1 MKEENRKVK
10 IVMDFDG
17 TLSYGRRS
25 DGKKNSSIASLRDG
39 GYLDEDYD
47 RQAHALHDKYYPIEK
62 DNTLSHLEKLAAMHE
77 WWNVHS
83 QLMVDK
89 VLTKEIMERAGRSHY
104 VQLRAGIKEFFSF
117 LKEKDIDAYIFTA
130 GRRDLIYYT
139 LLEEGI
145 DISEDHIIGNYFIY
159 NNIGQAIDYNR
170 PQITSMDK
178 DESAILDESN
188 VMYDSIRKA
197 FTKNLGI
204 ATEDNKTQTIIIGD
218 GEDDAHM
225 IKDNEGESVYRIGFF
240 NMSPDEDRYEE
251 RLAHFKSIYDVV
263 LSADASMSEVIE
275 IIKEKLAN

>member
-1 MKEENRKVK
+1 
-10 IVMDFDG
+10 MDFDG
-17 TLSYGRRS
+17 TLSYGRRN

-62 DNTLSHLEKLAAMHE
+62 DLTLSHSEKLTAMHE

-83 QLMVDK
+83 QLMIDK
-89 VLTKEIMERAGRSHY
+89 GLTKEIMERAGRSHY
-104 VQLRAGIKEFFSF
+104 VQLRSGIKDFFNF
-117 LKEKDIDAYIFTA
+117 LKEENVDAYVFTA

-159 NNIGQAIDYNR
+159 NNIGQAINYNK

-178 DESAILDESN
+178 DESVILDEN
-188 VMYDSIRKA
+188 NIMYDSIRKV

-218 GEDDAHM
+218 GESDAHM
-225 IKDNEGESVYRIGFF
+225 IKGKEGESVYRIGFF
-240 NMSPDEDRYEE
+240 NMSPEENGYEE
-251 RLAHFKSIYDVV
+251 RFARFKSIYDIV
-263 LSADASMSEVIE
+263 LPADTSLIEVKK
-275 IIKEKLAN
+275 IIKEKLLS